1 MDGPLELP
9 LSRTILL
16 LLVLFM
22 INARVCMVWG
32 VGVGVGVAGC
42 GGKGVARMIGI
53 ELSER
58 KLPVTIFLL
67 YSSFG
72 RNLDWSPCQLEE
84 TAMGL

>member
-1 MDGPLELP
+1 MDRPLELP

-16 LLVLFM
+16 PLVLFM

-32 VGVGVGVAGC
+32 VDVAGC

-58 KLPVTIFLL
+58 KLPVTIFVL
-67 YSSFG
+67 YCSYG
-72 RNLDWSPCQLEE
+72 CNLHWSPCQLEE
-84 TAMGL
+84 TAMGF

>member
-1 MDGPLELP
+1 MDRPLELP

-16 LLVLFM
+16 PLVLFM

-32 VGVGVGVAGC
+32 VGVGVGVAGY

-58 KLPVTIFLL
+58 KLPVTIFVL
-67 YSSFG
+67 YCSYG
-72 RNLDWSPCQLEE
+72 RNLHWSPCQLEE
-84 TAMGL
+84 TAMGF

>member
-1 MDGPLELP
+1 MDRLLELP
-9 LSRTILL
+9 LSRIILL
-16 LLVLFM
+16 PLVF

-58 KLPVTIFLL
+58 KLPVTVFLL
-67 YSSFG
+67 YCSYG
-72 RNLDWSPCQLEE
+72 RNLD
-84 TAMGL
+84 

>member
-1 MDGPLELP
+1 MDRPLELP

-16 LLVLFM
+16 PLVL

-58 KLPVTIFLL
+58 KLPVTVFLL
-67 YSSFG
+67 YCSYG

-84 TAMGL
+84 TAMGF

>member
-1 MDGPLELP
+1 MDRPLELP

-16 LLVLFM
+16 PLVS
-22 INARVCMVWG
+22 INARVCMVW
-32 VGVGVGVAGC
+32 GVGVGVAGC

-58 KLPVTIFLL
+58 KLPVTVFLL
-67 YSSFG
+67 YCSYG

-84 TAMGL
+84 TAMGF

>member
-16 LLVLFM
+16 PLVLFM
-22 INARVCMVWG
+22 INARVCMLWG
-32 VGVGVGVAGC
+32 VGVGLAGC
-42 GGKGVARMIGI
+42 RGKGVARTIGI

-67 YSSFG
+67 YCSYG

-84 TAMGL
+84 TAMGF

>member
-1 MDGPLELP
+1 MDRLLELP
-9 LSRTILL
+9 LSRIILL
-16 LLVLFM
+16 PLVF

-58 KLPVTIFLL
+58 KLPVTVFLL
-67 YSSFG
+67 YCSYG

-84 TAMGL
+84 TAMGF

>member
-1 MDGPLELP
+1 MDRPLELP

-16 LLVLFM
+16 PLVLFM
-22 INARVCMVWG
+22 INARVCMVW
-32 VGVGVGVAGC
+32 GVGVGVAGC

-67 YSSFG
+67 YCSYG

-84 TAMGL
+84 TAMDF

>member
-1 MDGPLELP
+1 MDRPLELP

-16 LLVLFM
+16 PLLL
-22 INARVCMVWG
+22 INARVCMVW
-32 VGVGVGVAGC
+32 GVGVGVAGC

>member
-1 MDGPLELP
+1 MDRPLELP

-16 LLVLFM
+16 PLVL

-32 VGVGVGVAGC
+32 VDVGVAGC

>member
-16 LLVLFM
+16 PLVLFM

-32 VGVGVGVAGC
+32 VGVAGCRGMGVAQI
-42 GGKGVARMIGI
+42 IGI

-67 YSSFG
+67 YCSCG
-72 RNLDWSPCQLEE
+72 RNLDWSTCQLEE
-84 TAMGL
+84 TAMGF